1 MVGERKQRGER
12 KRGRG
17 KREARWG
24 REEERKI
31 ESGFGTNRDRD
42 GASEGMEGASEK
54 NAKMRAVAKR
64 RAGYSE
70 FDEDR
75 TSTREGGYV
84 PRRKERLRKRNNDAR
99 EERRTRRYEREWRR
113 EEGRAREETERVRHR
128 ADADERA
135 RRKRGLKKRE
145 GTRGKRGGTISRG
158 SERERPRG

>member
-1 MVGERKQRGER
+1 MGERKG
-12 KRGRG
+12 G
-17 KREARWG
+17 KNRE
-24 REEERKI
+24 
-31 ESGFGTNRDRD
+31 SSFGTNRDGD

-54 NAKMRAVAKR
+54 NAKMRAVARR
-64 RAGYSE
+64 RAGSE

-75 TSTREGGYV
+75 TSRGRVVICT
-84 PRRKERLRKRNNDAR
+84 AA
-99 EERRTRRYEREWRR
+99 EREASKEEQRR
-113 EEGRAREETERVRHR
+113 ERGAEDAPIRTGMETGGGTSARGETERVRHR